1 MTPPTPP
8 PRSPDDRQFARD
20 VAREID
26 RRRMRRRVTLWTAL
40 LAVIAVALMYLRFGD
55 GLGIGGGRP
64 GLGGGDDGS
73 ARARSLAEPARCVI
87 RIAASGLTV
96 DGRAMSRDDA
106 VAACKTA
113 PGVDVR
119 VAGDVREGDWQ
130 ALRAALR
137 AAGIQNLTVIDPSGK
152 SPDEAEDS
160 AAAGAGSAHAAP
172 RAAAPP
178 GSSGAA
184 PQVPGEAANG
194 SAAPA
199 PR

>member
-40 LAVIAVALMYLRFGD
+40 LGVIAAALMYLRFGD

-64 GLGGGDDGS
+64 GLGGGDGS
-73 ARARSLAEPARCVI
+73 ASERSLAEPARCVI
-87 RIAASGLTV
+87 RIAASGITV

-106 VAACKTA
+106 IAACKTA

-137 AAGIQNLTVIDPSGK
+137 AAGIRNLTVIDPSGK

-160 AAAGAGSAHAAP
+160 AAAAAGSARAAP
-172 RAAAPP
+172 RATAQPGASGESTEAPREP
-178 GSSGAA
+178 AS
-184 PQVPGEAANG
+184 G